1 MATVNRQWVGVL
13 LALCTAACATALA
26 FIPVTPLLSTAL
38 SARVNDDAT
47 AKEIVALEIK
57 KDWAGLK
64 DYALQRLTQSPE
76 DIDWWVI
83 LAFAQIQ
90 NKEYKSA
97 IDNLNRAIVRT
108 PEEVDPRNLLGEA
121 LRLSGDPVRA
131 AQVLERAVSISSN
144 TAATRFLLGEAYR
157 DDNRLERAKGA
168 YRDAIMIDAEFG
180 PAWAS
185 LAGVLARTGPRAEF
199 EEAIDRL
206 MKLEPELAQQI
217 LKTAKPTR

>member
-1 MATVNRQWVGVL
+1 VSRHWVGLL

-38 SARVNDDAT
+38 SSRINDDST
-47 AKEIVALEIK
+47 AKEIVELEIK
-57 KDWAGLK
+57 KDWPGLK
-64 DYALQRLTQSPE
+64 AYALSRLAQNPE

-83 LAFAQIQ
+83 LAYAQIQ
-90 NKEYKSA
+90 NKEYKTA
-97 IDNLNRAIVRT
+97 IDLLNRAIVRS
-108 PEEVDPRNLLGEA
+108 PEDIDPRNLLGEA

-131 AQVLERAVSISSN
+131 AQVLERAVSINSN

-168 YRDAIMIDAEFG
+168 YQDALRIDAEFS
-180 PAWAS
+180 PALAG

-199 EEAIDRL
+199 EETINLL

-217 LKTAKPTR
+217 LKGAKPSR